1 MLDLKSYLDS
11 VPEAVYRPDRPV
23 STVHEVTALQE
34 ALGERSRYPII
45 HIEQPLLADGGG
57 ADMSL
62 VTNLNAS
69 RELTARA
76 IGIADHRYA
85 GAAFAGRIGT
95 GIEPVIVSPDAAPVR
110 EVVAQGKDVDLTA
123 LPALVQHSLDPGPY
137 LTAAHATTRDP
148 ETGIDNCAIQRCWIK
163 GKRRMS
169 HMAYAASHN
178 ARNIAKYWAKGEPC
192 PVAYWIGHHP
202 AVLLGAQAKLD
213 YPESHWS
220 AAGGLAGEPVRL
232 VPTVTHGETIL
243 VPADAE
249 IVIEGWLLANR
260 LEADGPFGEYTGY
273 MGPQVPAPVCEV
285 SCITRRRQAI
295 YHDYAAHLADALVP
309 DNFGHEGRL
318 YGMASAVA
326 PSLKTIHMPV
336 SGRRFHCY
344 LQFERPGPGEA
355 RDALMAVL
363 AYRRLKAA
371 FAFDADIDIFDPE
384 AVNWAL
390 ATRVQWGRDDFT
402 VPGLSV
408 SMLDPSLPDGARTTT
423 RLGVDATLPTAANSG
438 APPPTPPPAR
448 LPDKVLTRVREALRG
463 VDDTAWPRS

>member
-1 MLDLKSYLDS
+1 VLDLRSYLNS
-11 VPEAVYRPDRPV
+11 VLDAVYRPGRPV
-23 STVHEVTALQE
+23 SVVHDITALQQ

-45 HIEQPLLADGGG
+45 HIEAPLLADGGKAG
-57 ADMSL
+57 MSV

-76 IGIADHRYA
+76 VGIDDHRYA
-85 GAAFAGRIGT
+85 AAAYAGRTGS
-95 GIEPVIVSPDAAPVR
+95 GIEPVVVSPSEAPVR
-110 EVVAQGKDVDLTA
+110 EVVAKGKDVDLTA
-123 LPALVQHSLDPGPY
+123 LPALVQHDLDPGPY

-148 ETGIDNCAIQRCWIK
+148 DSGIDNTAIQRCWIK
-163 GKRRMS
+163 GRRRMS
-169 HMAYAASHN
+169 HYAYAASHN
-178 ARNIAKYWAKGEPC
+178 ARNIAKYWARGEPC

-202 AVLLGAQAKLD
+202 AILLGAQAKLD
-213 YPESHWS
+213 YPQSHWS

-232 VPTVTHGETIL
+232 VPSVTHGEAIL

-249 IVIEGWLLANR
+249 IVIEGWLPADR

-285 SCITRRRQAI
+285 TCITRRRKAI

-318 YGMASAVA
+318 HGLAGSVA
-326 PSLKTIHMPV
+326 PSLRTLYVPV

-344 LQFERPGPGEA
+344 LQFEKPGPGEV
-355 RDALMAVL
+355 RDALMAAL
-363 AYRRLKAA
+363 SYRRLKAA

-384 AVNWAL
+384 EVNWAM
-390 ATRVQWGRDDFT
+390 ATRVQWDRDTFT

-408 SMLDPSLPDGARTTT
+408 SMLDPSLPAGARTAA
-423 RLGVDATLPTAANSG
+423 RLGVDATLPPPASAD
-438 APPPTPPPAR
+438 APPPTPPRAR
-448 LPDKVLTRVREALRG
+448 VPEAALARTRETLRG
-463 VDDTAWPRS
+463 VDDTRWPRA